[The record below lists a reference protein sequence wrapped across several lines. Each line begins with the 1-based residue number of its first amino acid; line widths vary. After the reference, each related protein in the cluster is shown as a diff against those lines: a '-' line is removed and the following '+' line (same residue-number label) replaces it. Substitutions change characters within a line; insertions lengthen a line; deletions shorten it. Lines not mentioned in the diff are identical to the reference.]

1 MITRDEQ
8 GQARYLGVYD
18 GLVTDNADPIKRGRV
33 KVKIPGLCEPSTNW
47 ALPAGGSHSSGESGR
62 GGFDPPKKGAAVFV
76 QFIRG
81 DIDAPVYLGGW
92 RGLVGGKTDAPTVV
106 QGAPASDAATKLKVY
121 ESDAFEVIIDERGEH
136 SQLLLRRKSDKTA
149 IRIRDK
155 GADYPIQV
163 GSEKSAEAFVLGTT
177 WWRNESAKIDDVILA
192 LQATSAG
199 CVGYTAALKPGIMQE
214 ILAWQN
220 FKLAGAQ
227 DAFLSKTAFTE
238 K

>member
-1 MITRDEQ
+1 MMIRDEQ
-8 GQARYLGVYD
+8 GQVHYFGVYD
-18 GLVTDNADPIKRGRV
+18 GLVTDNADPAKRGRV

-76 QFIRG
+76 QFLRG
-81 DIDAPVYLGGW
+81 DIDAPVYFGGW
-92 RGLVGGKTDAPTVV
+92 RGLVGGKTDAPSLV
-106 QGAPASDAATKLKVY
+106 QEASASDAATKLKVY
-121 ESDAFEVIIDERGEH
+121 ESDAFEVIIDERGSH

-149 IRIRDK
+149 IRIQDK

-163 GSEKSAEAFVLGTT
+163 GSEQSAEAFVLGTT
-177 WWRNESAKIDDVILA
+177 WWRNESTKIDDVIQA
-192 LQATSAG
+192 LQVTCAG
-199 CVGYTAALKPGIMQE
+199 CVGPTAALKPGIMQE
-214 ILAWQN
+214 VLAWQK